1 MADTKR
7 TVDFYKQ
14 HLYKIGKRIRDA
26 RQAKGL
32 TQSELAELIGI
43 SDKSVSALE
52 VGRVEPSITQMQA
65 ISHALKKPLGSFTG
79 EKASM
84 VEAKFETLMKE
95 FEEIKNAFDYEG
107 H

>member
-1 MADTKR
+1 MAETK
-7 TVDFYKQ
+7 TVDYFKQ
-14 HLYKIGKRIRDA
+14 HLPKIGKRIREA

-32 TQSELAELIGI
+32 TQSELAEAIGI

-65 ISHALKKPLGSFTG
+65 IAQALEKPIGSFTG

-84 VEAKFETLMKE
+84 VEAKFETLMQE
-95 FEEIKNAFDYEG
+95 FEDIKKAFDYSD
-107 H
+107 

>member
-14 HLYKIGKRIRDA
+14 QLPKIGKRIRDA

-32 TQSELAELIGI
+32 TQSELAEIIGI

-65 ISHALKKPLGSFTG
+65 ISHALKKPLGAFTG

-84 VEAKFETLMKE
+84 VEAKFESLMKE
-95 FEEIKNAFDYEG
+95 FAEIKSAIDSDE

>member
-1 MADTKR
+1 MADNK
-7 TVDFYKQ
+7 TVDYFKQ
-14 HLYKIGKRIRDA
+14 HLPRIGQRIRDA

-32 TQSELAELIGI
+32 TQSELADIIGI

-65 ISHALKKPLGSFTG
+65 IATALHKPIGSFTG

-84 VEAKFETLMKE
+84 VEAKFEVLMKE
-95 FEEIKNAFDYEG
+95 FEDIKKAFDYSE
-107 H
+107 

>member
-1 MADTKR
+1 MADNT
-7 TVDFYKQ
+7 TVDYFKQ
-14 HLYKIGKRIRDA
+14 SLPQIGKRIRDA
-26 RQAKGL
+26 RQANGL

-65 ISHALKKPLGSFTG
+65 IASALGKPIGSFTG

-84 VEAKFETLMKE
+84 VEAKFESLMQE
-95 FEEIKNAFDYEG
+95 FDDIKQAFDYKSK
-107 H
+107 